1 MLQLLWPDGPSRAW
15 PVYDFVNNAVLFCLL
30 RVHDEVSLNIA
41 FNAFQRLLSVLRHQL
56 VGDLADAQ
64 NLAGMNI
71 DISRLTR
78 ESAHRGLVDQDT
90 GVRKGK
96 TFTLVTAHQQKRRHA
111 CRLADAIGNHVV
123 ANE

>member
-1 MLQLLWPDGPSRAW
+1 MLQLLWPDGPSRTW

-41 FNAFQRLLSVLRHQL
+41 FNAFQWLRGVLRHQL

-71 DISRLTR
+71 DIGRLTR
-78 ESAHRGLVDQDT
+78 ESAHRRLVDQDT
-90 GVRKGK
+90 GVRKSK
-96 TFTLVTAHQQKRRHA
+96 ALTLIAAHQQECRHA
-111 CRLADAIGNHVV
+111 CS
-123 ANE
+123 